1 MQRSTITPRVCSRGR
16 DPRFQRFLHVPANIK
31 DSQFLFPGAPM
42 SRSFLTVAS
51 TLLVSC
57 VLAVP
62 ASAQTVDEL
71 VAKNLQARGGLEKIK
86 AAQTLTMVAHLNSQ
100 GMDLPMRLYAKRPNM
115 TRKELTI
122 GQQKILFVFDGTTA
136 WQINP
141 LQASSDP
148 IVVSGPE
155 LEVIKQESDFDNPFV
170 DYRARGYAITSVGTE
185 TIAGRS
191 LHHLRLTKNG
201 LTQECYLDAGTGLE
215 AKTVNQSPMGALEQ
229 EFSDYRDV
237 QGLKLPF
244 MVRTLQNGVRVAEIK
259 IDSIDVNTPIDEALF
274 KKPDK

>member
-1 MQRSTITPRVCSRGR
+1 
-16 DPRFQRFLHVPANIK
+16 
-31 DSQFLFPGAPM
+31 M
-42 SRSFLTVAS
+42 SRPFLAVAS
-51 TLLVSC
+51 AAIVSC

-62 ASAQTVDEL
+62 AAAQTVDEL
-71 VAKNLQARGGLEKIK
+71 IAKNLEARGGVAKIK
-86 AAQTLTMVAHLNSQ
+86 AAQTMKMVAHLSSQ
-100 GMDLPMRLYAKRPNM
+100 GMDLPMTLYAKRPNL

-141 LQASSDP
+141 LQASSEP
-148 IVVSGPE
+148 IVVAGPE
-155 LEVIKQESDFDNPFV
+155 LEVIRLESDFDNPLV
-170 DYRARGYAITSVGTE
+170 DYQARGYAITNAGTE

-191 LHHLRLTKNG
+191 LHHLKLTKNG
-201 LTQECYLDAGTGLE
+201 ITQECYLDAETGLE

-244 MVRTLQNGVRVAEIK
+244 LVRTLQNGVRVAEIK
-259 IDSIDVNTPIDEALF
+259 VDSIDVNTPIDEGLF
-274 KKPDK
+274 KKPGK

>member
-1 MQRSTITPRVCSRGR
+1 
-16 DPRFQRFLHVPANIK
+16 
-31 DSQFLFPGAPM
+31 M
-42 SRSFLTVAS
+42 SRPFLTVAS
-51 TLLVSC
+51 TVLVSC
-57 VLAVP
+57 VLA
-62 ASAQTVDEL
+62 ASAAAQTVDEL

-86 AAQTLTMVAHLNSQ
+86 AAQTLKMVAHLNSQ
-100 GMDLPMRLYAKRPNM
+100 GMDLPMTLYAKRPNM
-115 TRKELTI
+115 TRKELTL
-122 GQQKILFVFDGTTA
+122 GAQKILFVFDGTTA

-141 LQASSDP
+141 LQASADP

-170 DYRARGYAITSVGTE
+170 DYQARGYTITSVGTE

-191 LHHLRLTKNG
+191 LHHLKLTKNG
-201 LTQECYLDAGTGLE
+201 LTQDCYLDAMTGLE

-244 MVRTLQNGVRVAEIK
+244 MVRTLQNGVRVAEIR
-259 IDSIDVNTPIDEALF
+259 IDTIEVNAPIDEALF
-274 KKPDK
+274 KKPSK

>member
-1 MQRSTITPRVCSRGR
+1 
-16 DPRFQRFLHVPANIK
+16 
-31 DSQFLFPGAPM
+31 M
-42 SRSFLTVAS
+42 SRSFVTVAS
-51 TLLVSC
+51 TVLVSC
-57 VLAVP
+57 VLAAP
-62 ASAQTVDEL
+62 ATAQTVDEL
-71 VAKNLQARGGLEKIK
+71 VAKNLEARGGLEKIK
-86 AAQTLTMVAHLNSQ
+86 AAQTLKMVAHLNSQ
-100 GMDLPMRLYAKRPNM
+100 GMDLPMTLYAKRPNM

-122 GQQKILFVFDGTTA
+122 GPQKILFVFDGTTA

-141 LQASSDP
+141 LQASAEP

-170 DYRARGYAITSVGTE
+170 DYQARGYSITSAGTE

-191 LHHLRLTKNG
+191 LNHLKLTKNG
-201 LTQECYLDAGTGLE
+201 LTQDCYLDAATGLE

-259 IDSIDVNTPIDEALF
+259 IDTIEVNAPIDEALF
-274 KKPDK
+274 KKPSK

>member
-1 MQRSTITPRVCSRGR
+1 
-16 DPRFQRFLHVPANIK
+16 
-31 DSQFLFPGAPM
+31 M
-42 SRSFLTVAS
+42 SRSFVTVAS
-51 TLLVSC
+51 TVLVSC
-57 VLAVP
+57 VLAAP
-62 ASAQTVDEL
+62 ATAQTVDEL

-100 GMDLPMRLYAKRPNM
+100 GMDLPMTLYAKRPNM

-141 LQASSDP
+141 LQASSEP

-170 DYRARGYAITSVGTE
+170 DYQARGYAITSVGTE

-191 LHHLRLTKNG
+191 LHHLKLTKNG

-244 MVRTLQNGVRVAEIK
+244 LVRTLQNGVRVAEIK

-274 KKPDK
+274 RKPVK

>member
-1 MQRSTITPRVCSRGR
+1 
-16 DPRFQRFLHVPANIK
+16 
-31 DSQFLFPGAPM
+31 M
-42 SRSFLTVAS
+42 SRPFLTVAS
-51 TLLVSC
+51 TVLVSC
-57 VLAVP
+57 VLAVS
-62 ASAQTVDEL
+62 AAAQTVDEL

-86 AAQTLTMVAHLNSQ
+86 AAQTLTMVAHLSSQ
-100 GMDLPMRLYAKRPNM
+100 GMDVPMTLYAKRPNM

-155 LEVIKQESDFDNPFV
+155 LEVIRQESDFDNPFV
-170 DYRARGYAITSVGTE
+170 DYRTRGYAITSVGTE
-185 TIAGRS
+185 TVAGRS
-191 LHHLRLTKNG
+191 LNHLKLTKNG
-201 LTQECYLDAGTGLE
+201 ITQDCYLDAETGLE

-244 MVRTLQNGVRVAEIK
+244 IVRTLQNGVPVAEIK
-259 IDSIDVNTPIDEALF
+259 IDSIDINKPIDEALF
-274 KKPDK
+274 KKPGR